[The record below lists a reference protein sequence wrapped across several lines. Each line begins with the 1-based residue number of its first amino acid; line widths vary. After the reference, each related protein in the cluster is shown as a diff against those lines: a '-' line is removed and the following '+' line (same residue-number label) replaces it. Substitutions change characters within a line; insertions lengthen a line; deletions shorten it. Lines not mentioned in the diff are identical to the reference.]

1 MYKFMNK
8 WRNLYG
14 KGKNTDDSAAGP
26 SLAVCAQ
33 LNDKGSIYHAISIM

>member
-14 KGKNTDDSAAGP
+14 KGKNADDSAAGP
-26 SLAVCAQ
+26 SLTVCAQ
-33 LNDKGSIYHAISIM
+33 LMTREAYTMLSL